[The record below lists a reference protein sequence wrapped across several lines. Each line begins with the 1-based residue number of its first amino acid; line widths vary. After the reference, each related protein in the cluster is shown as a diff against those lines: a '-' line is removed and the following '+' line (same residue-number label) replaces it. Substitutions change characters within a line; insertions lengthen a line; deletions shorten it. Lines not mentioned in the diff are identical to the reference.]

1 MAVQGELAL
10 RQAQVEKLS
19 AVGRR
24 VLATLDPLRSKC
36 SAQLQELLVSPWLRQ
51 LWHHPAVYG
60 QALLVSAW
68 LHQIWQ
74 RPATSGLEMLPAI
87 SSSCF
92 GYWRATCYSAAVV
105 LA

>member
-1 MAVQGELAL
+1 M
-10 RQAQVEKLS
+10 
-19 AVGRR
+19 
-24 VLATLDPLRSKC
+24 
-36 SAQLQELLVSPWLRQ
+36 SPWLRQ